1 MFSILNT
8 QSAYSMLKNT
18 IPLPSLV
25 KEAKSG
31 GYDALFL
38 SDEQLYGMME
48 FFKQCQLHQLK
59 PIIGLNIKVS
69 HMIMDTTFLVY
80 AKNDEGYQ
88 NLLALSLLKSSHV
101 LDEETFYRYQKGLIC
116 VTAGHT
122 SIIDQLIL
130 RQDLDL
136 AKKTILYFKD
146 HLDDFYLGLSLDT
159 FEEEIKVAPKL
170 LALSLDANIP
180 LLPLHQTCYLLKED
194 KEVYEALIKI
204 DDEKNSVADDA
215 DYQFM
220 DKKAL
225 ETRFIDYPFLFSNL
239 EKVIKGITFT
249 YHKPTFDMPTYPI
262 ASGTSK
268 DFLRSLA
275 SVGLNKRLK
284 LDKIT
289 DQKNYQNRLLYE
301 LSVIENMGYEDY
313 FLIVYDFVK
322 YAKTHDILVG
332 PGRGS
337 AAGSL
342 VAYTLGITDV
352 DPIKY
357 DLLFE
362 RFLNPERITMPDIDM
377 DFPDNKRDEV
387 LQYVK
392 NKYGKNHVISII
404 TFGTFAVKSSI
415 RDIARVMK
423 IDTSRINGIIKRVID
438 DDVDETDEE
447 MMRLIR
453 VAKKIEGLPRHS
465 GTHAAG
471 MILSKQ
477 DLSSYIPL
485 QEGLQGFYQS
495 QLEASDLEALGL
507 LKMDFLGIRNL
518 AVIDDVMKCVHE
530 QGETIVLSNIPFD
543 DQKTYELLSRAE
555 TTGIFQLESMG
566 MRGVLRKLK
575 PTQFEDIVALLALYR
590 PGPMDHIDLYI
601 ERRHGAPFTY
611 IHPELEPILA
621 KTYGII
627 IYQEQIMQIASVFA
641 GYTLAQADLLRR
653 GISKK
658 DKSILESERERFIQK
673 ATSLN
678 RTKEDAEAIYDLIVK
693 FADYGF
699 NRSHSVAYAIVAYQM
714 AYLKAHYFAIF
725 MTILLSS
732 VSGNESLTSDYIIEL
747 KKHNINVLPPDI
759 NRSTEK
765 YQFIKGNVM
774 LPLIAVKSVG
784 KIVLQK
790 IIENRHIEGPFKD
803 FHDFKR
809 RMKKEINDKN
819 IEMLIH
825 ASALNQFGLTHKT
838 MIHYKNIDQ
847 AGYELY
853 VEDFKVDHLEE
864 YPFEMLSSYEKE
876 ALGFNLVYHVTHTYE
891 NIIKTYKLKTLNDIH
906 LGQDGILIAHL
917 KRIKEIKTKQG
928 LSMAFIVLDDG
939 VSELEAT
946 IFSDAYTKYQAHL
959 KPDIYVFKLKNNI
972 FKERKSIIVERI
984 MHIDTFIKEQKR

>member
-1 MFSILNT
+1 MFTILNT
-8 QSAYSMLKNT
+8 QSAFSMLKNT
-18 IPLPSLV
+18 IPLPSLIHY
-25 KEAKSG
+25 AKQG
-31 GYDALFL
+31 GYDAVCL
-38 SDEQLYGMME
+38 SDDQLYGMME
-48 FFKQCQLHQLK
+48 FFKQCQLHHIK
-59 PIIGLNIKVS
+59 PILGLNLSVS
-69 HMIMDTTFLVY
+69 HMISDTTFLVY

-88 NLLALSLLKSSHV
+88 NLLALSLLKSSNQI
-101 LDEETFYRYQKGLIC
+101 DEEMFYRHQKGLVC
-116 VTAGHT
+116 VTAGRT
-122 SIIDQLIL
+122 SLIDQLIFKN
-130 RQDLDL
+130 DLDL
-136 AKKTILYFKD
+136 AKKTILFLKE
-146 HLDDFYLGLSLDT
+146 HLDDLYLGLSLDT
-159 FEEEIKVAPKL
+159 LQEEMVIAPHL
-170 LALSLDANIP
+170 FALSLATNVS
-180 LLPLHQTCYLLKED
+180 LLPLHQTSYLDKED
-194 KEVYEALIKI
+194 REVYEALIKI
-204 DDEKNSVADDA
+204 DDEKHTMLEDA
-215 DYQFM
+215 HYAFM
-220 DKKAL
+220 DRAAL
-225 ETRFIDYPFLFSNL
+225 ESRFIDYPYVFKNL
-239 EKVIKGITFT
+239 ENVLKQVT
-249 YHKPTFDMPTYPI
+249 YTYKKPHFDMPTYPVS
-262 ASGTSK
+262 SGTSR

-275 SVGLNKRLK
+275 MVGLKKRLK
-284 LDKIT
+284 NDEIT
-289 DQKNYQNRLLYE
+289 ESRVYQERLLFE
-301 LSVIENMGYEDY
+301 LSVIEKMGYEDY

-342 VAYTLGITDV
+342 VAYSLGITDV

-392 NKYGKNHVISII
+392 DKYGKNHVISII

-423 IDTSRINGIIKRVID
+423 IDLSRVNGIIKRVMD
-438 DDVDETDEE
+438 DNVDESDEE
-447 MMRLIR
+447 MMRLLR

-477 DLSSYIPL
+477 DLRDYIPL
-485 QEGLQGFYQS
+485 QEGIAGFYQS

-518 AVIDDVMKCVHE
+518 AVIDDVIKRISEEKYDV
-530 QGETIVLSNIPFD
+530 VLSKINYD
-543 DQKTYELLSRAE
+543 DPKTYELLSRAE

-601 ERRHGAPFTY
+601 ERRHGKEYTF
-611 IHPELEPILA
+611 IHPELEPILK

-641 GYTLAQADLLRR
+641 GYSLAEADLLRR

-658 DKSILESERERFIQK
+658 DKDILEKERLRFIEK
-673 ATSLN
+673 ALQLK
-678 RTKEDAEAIYDLIVK
+678 RTRDDAEAIYDLIVK

-699 NRSHSVAYAIVAYQM
+699 NRSHSVAYAMVAYQM
-714 AYLKAHYFAIF
+714 AYLKSHFYAIF

-732 VSGNESLTSDYIIEL
+732 VTGNESLTSDYIAEL
-747 KKHNINVLPPDI
+747 RKHHIKVLPPSI
-759 NRSTEK
+759 NTSTDK
-765 YQFIKGNVM
+765 YQYIKGDVM
-774 LPLIAVKSVG
+774 LPLVSIKSIG
-784 KIVLQK
+784 KMVLQK
-790 IIENRHIEGPFKD
+790 IIENRQQEGHFSD

-825 ASALNQFGLTHKT
+825 AGALDIFKLTHKT
-838 MIHYKNIDQ
+838 MIHYKDIDQ

-853 VEDFKVDHLEE
+853 VEDFKIDHLDE
-864 YPFEMLSSYEKE
+864 YPFETLASNEKE

-891 NIIKTYKLKTLNDIH
+891 HLIKTYHLKSLSDIYE
-906 LGQDGILIAHL
+906 GQDGLIIAQL

-928 LSMAFIVLDDG
+928 SAMAFIVLDDG
-939 VSELEAT
+939 ISEIEAT
-946 IFSDAYTKYQAHL
+946 IFSDIYVKYKAHL

-972 FKERKSIIVERI
+972 FKERQSIIVERI
-984 MHIDTFIKEQKR
+984 MSIDTLIKEQKT